1 MAVIEFKSYKVKKIN
16 FEENISFVEQ
26 EKIRLKPEFH
36 VIVSNLEG
44 NVSLVGLSVTLD
56 VNSPFKLEV
65 AIEGKFKYTVEDD
78 KDSVGAEQLLSTNAV
93 AILFPYLRSV
103 VSSVTMLSNNMPT
116 LILPTMNIIELMKKQ
131 KD

>member
-1 MAVIEFKSYKVKKIN
+1 M
-16 FEENISFVEQ
+16 
-26 EKIRLKPEFH
+26 
-36 VIVSNLEG
+36 IVSNLEG

-103 VSSVTMLSNNMPT
+103 VSSVTMLSNN
-116 LILPTMNIIELMKKQ
+116 IL
-131 KD
+131 